1 MSVDRNFLGLRN
13 LVGRRGK
20 SDGEALYAARPGT
33 IRPGH
38 LRPGS
43 LAHFAESQNRRK
55 TRDLI
60 KILLGHGA
68 RSARLSQPR
77 THIAINVYMPNGQRA
92 LRLKM
97 AK

>member
-1 MSVDRNFLGLRN
+1 MSVDGKFLGLRN
-13 LVGRRGK
+13 LVGRQRKTNG
-20 SDGEALYAARPGT
+20 DALYAARPGT

-43 LAHFAESQNRRK
+43 LAQFAESQSRRK
-55 TRDLI
+55 TTDLI

-68 RSARLSQPR
+68 RSARLNQPR

-97 AK
+97 SR